1 MNDDCLSCVHN
12 CDAQSICI
20 RVFLCNSN
28 VLSLIYMYIHLE
40 PMAVSTVAHLDYS
53 AVSWVTASLCQCI
66 NCLGLTSDFVN
77 DLYYI
82 LIAESQTEQLNLTK
96 NRFI

>member
-1 MNDDCLSCVHN
+1 
-12 CDAQSICI
+12 
-20 RVFLCNSN
+20 
-28 VLSLIYMYIHLE
+28 MYIHLE

-66 NCLGLTSDFVN
+66 NCLSLTSDFVN